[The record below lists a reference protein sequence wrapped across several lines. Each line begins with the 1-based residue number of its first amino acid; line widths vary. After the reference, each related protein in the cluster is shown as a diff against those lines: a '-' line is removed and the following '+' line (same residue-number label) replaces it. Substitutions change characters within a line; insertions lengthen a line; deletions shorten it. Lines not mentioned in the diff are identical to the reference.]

1 MAHASFHH
9 RQLAGRRLDE
19 RWARVSRRVTRRT
32 LPFDRER
39 ETRAMRGAMFG
50 VMLSVPL
57 WAIVLTAI
65 YWLTR

>member
-9 RQLAGRRLDE
+9 RPLAGRHLDE
-19 RWARVSRRVTRRT
+19 RWARVSRRVTRQT

-39 ETRAMRGAMFG
+39 ETRAMRGAMFA
-50 VMLSVPL
+50 VLLSVPL
-57 WAIVLTAI
+57 WALALSAI